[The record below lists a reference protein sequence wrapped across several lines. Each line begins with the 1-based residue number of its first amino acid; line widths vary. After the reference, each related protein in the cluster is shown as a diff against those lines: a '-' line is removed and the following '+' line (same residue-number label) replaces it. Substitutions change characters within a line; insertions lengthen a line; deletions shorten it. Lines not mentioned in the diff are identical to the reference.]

1 MSPTLRLKAITII
14 CTSCS
19 LLLLEAMINHK
30 NILPSS
36 GALPS
41 SHLLTKRQKTEKSGD
56 RKNRQRQQKNE
67 TVTKKMKW
75 RQKNDVPTK

>member
-19 LLLLEAMINHK
+19 LRLLEAMINHK

-36 GALPS
+36 GALPL

-56 RKNRQRQQKNE
+56 RKNRAA
-67 TVTKKMKW
+67 TTKK
-75 RQKNDVPTK
+75 